1 MNKTGGNGGK
11 GPPTQIRQVKININD
26 TPTVGCPNCGSQFF
40 ATNVAMY
47 KKLSAI
53 QVGKPMLARIELAIC
68 QDCGAL
74 VQPTGDELKLV
85 EIIKREGQEE
95 PDEA

>member
-1 MNKTGGNGGK
+1 MATSGGNGGK
-11 GPPTQIRQVKININD
+11 ETTGRQAINININEL
-26 TPTVGCPNCGSQFF
+26 PAVGCPNCGCEVF

-53 QVGKPMLARIELAIC
+53 QVGKPMLAKIEVCIC

-74 VQPTGDELKLV
+74 IQPVGDELKLV
-85 EIIKREGQEE
+85 TVVPKGEGSLSET
-95 PDEA
+95 